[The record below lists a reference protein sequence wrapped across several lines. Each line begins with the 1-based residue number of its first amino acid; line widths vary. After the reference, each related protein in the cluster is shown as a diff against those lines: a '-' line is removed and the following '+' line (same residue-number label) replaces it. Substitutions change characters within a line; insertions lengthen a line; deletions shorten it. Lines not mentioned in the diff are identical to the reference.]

1 MKTILVNIFG
11 GIVNC
16 ATVATGIIKAS
27 KKLHLELPLVVR
39 LEGKNP
45 REDCCLPF
53 HEKGYVCQVY
63 AIGVHDHHSIT
74 YTCKWVLQLRVEIY
88 LSYRYQK

>member
-39 LEGKNP
+39 LEGKHP
-45 REDCCLPF
+45 SKHGSLPL
-53 HEKGYVCQVY
+53 HEKGCVSGIY
-63 AIGVHDHHSIT
+63 GVHGHHSI
-74 YTCKWVLQLRVEIY
+74 YMYMGLYK
-88 LSYRYQK
+88 